1 MRWLQ
6 LGLLFIVVVLQ
17 YRFWFAENGWRDVRR
32 LDRDIAAEQ
41 TEINRQQKRNAL
53 LAARVD
59 DLKSGHDAVEEL
71 ARSNL
76 GLVRKGEIF
85 YVLPA
90 DTVGR

>member
-17 YRFWFAENGWRDVRR
+17 YRLWFAENSWRDVQR
-32 LDRDIAAEQ
+32 LDREMAVERH
-41 TEINRQQKRNAL
+41 EIDRRQKRNDL
-53 LAARVD
+53 LAAKVD
-59 DLKSGHDAVEEL
+59 DLKSGLDAVEEL

-76 GLVRKGEIF
+76 GLVKEGEIF

-90 DTVGR
+90 DDLHR

>member
-17 YRFWFAENGWRDVRR
+17 YRLWFAENGWRDVQR
-32 LDRDIAAEQ
+32 LDRAIALEEADIDRRE
-41 TEINRQQKRNAL
+41 KRNEV

-59 DLKSGHDAVEEL
+59 DLKSGLDAVEEL
-71 ARSNL
+71 ARSDL
-76 GLVRKGEIF
+76 GLVREGEIF

-90 DTVGR
+90 EDVRR